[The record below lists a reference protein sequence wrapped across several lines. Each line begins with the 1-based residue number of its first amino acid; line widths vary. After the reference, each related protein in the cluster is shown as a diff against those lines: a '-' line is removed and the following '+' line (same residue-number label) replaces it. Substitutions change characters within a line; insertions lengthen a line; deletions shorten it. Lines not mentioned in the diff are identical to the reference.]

1 MSSSASA
8 TEFLKRPILCG
19 VLAGAMDYYILG
31 NKDTYKNAQFGTSVT
46 IAVAVADGTSGSLL
60 NALKVAPS
68 NAGIA
73 LRISEIVF
81 SAGTAYA
88 VNKYVFSNNNY
99 SYSYY
104 TTTNNDLL
112 KRLGVII
119 LADVSANA
127 ILDLVNS
134 KPVSL
139 FS

>member
-19 VLAGAMDYYILG
+19 VIAGFLENYVLG
-31 NKDTYKNAQFGTSVT
+31 IKDTYKNAQFGTSVT
-46 IAVAVADGTSGSLL
+46 VAVAVADGTSGSLL
-60 NALKVAPS
+60 KALNVAPS

-73 LRISEIVF
+73 LRVSEIVF
-81 SAGTAYA
+81 SSATAYA
-88 VNKYVFSNNNY
+88 VNKYVFTNN

-104 TTTNNDLL
+104 NSDNNELI

-127 ILDLVNS
+127 ILDLVDS